1 MEENKCD
8 LKEKRFIIKTERD
21 FCKQIN
27 ESLLAQCK
35 EHKKILDMRYED
47 IYKYLT
53 YIQTSII
60 ILSTVSSFIQALSSY
75 IHISERVEF
84 IISLII
90 TTYISLILSLS
101 KFFKLDEKKESI
113 HNLREKFAEVHN
125 KIRYR
130 LDTLKPW
137 GYEEFI
143 HEHDCKDKYKRWET
157 EKEHTYNDYYK
168 IIEGKQ
174 SLFMEFEKLIDSRLK
189 NIYLIRLNKDLKEKE
204 KIKAKTTTLEH
215 LIRSDMDNSGS
226 GRRDD
231 KSDDEENKRRQVL
244 SMDSLALQVPPTPR
258 GEHIN
263 GIEIV

>member
-1 MEENKCD
+1 M
-8 LKEKRFIIKTERD
+8 
-21 FCKQIN
+21 
-27 ESLLAQCK
+27 
-35 EHKKILDMRYED
+35 
-47 IYKYLT
+47 
-53 YIQTSII
+53 
-60 ILSTVSSFIQALSSY
+60 
-75 IHISERVEF
+75 
-84 IISLII
+84 
-90 TTYISLILSLS
+90 ILSLS

-143 HEHDCKDKYKRWET
+143 HEHDCKEKYQKWET

-189 NIYLIRLNKDLKEKE
+189 NIYLIRLNTDLKEKE
-204 KIKAKTTTLEH
+204 KIKAKTTKLED

-231 KSDDEENKRRQVL
+231 DNDNDNDNDNYDENKRRQIL
-244 SMDSLALQVPPTPR
+244 SMDNLALQIPATPR
-258 GEHIN
+258 DGELTDI
-263 GIEIV
+263 GIV